1 MQLKKTE
8 RKYLS
13 IDDIQREYL
22 PISKKRIRMFV
33 RELLPVK
40 RIGGRM
46 YVERSLLDSV
56 LTRYDGGKDE

>member
-1 MQLKKTE
+1 M
-8 RKYLS
+8 S